1 MALLHL
7 LVKFQFFVLLLRLQL
22 ASAELPIPASRE
34 TIKPDCEEKCGDV
47 SIPYPF
53 GIGEGCFL
61 DTWFEIK
68 CNRSFNPPKA
78 VYGRGFDVLNISIPD
93 GQMTVEV
100 YIASDCSDKNVKTYD
115 ASARLGKFIF
125 SNTRN
130 KFIAIGC
137 NTLAYLE
144 LNQGGIGTGCMS
156 VCNSTEDTTNGSCSG
171 IGCCEASIPAGLMK
185 YAAKVKIVDKR
196 KNFGFNP
203 CSYAFLT
210 EANSFSFSSSYLKDF
225 KNNGSGTVPVV
236 VDWTIGNDSCE
247 EAVKNSTSYACG
259 PNAVC
264 IQGSSTTAPGYRCN
278 CTQGYK
284 GNPYLNSFTGGCQ
297 DIDECKNDNPCT
309 GLGKICINTM
319 GNYNCP
325 CSQEYRTIFRNDG
338 TLEYDCFPLDQ
349 SKFYQIVIGACISF
363 SFLLVTCFWLYW
375 AYRKRKHMKLK
386 VELYKQNGGLFLD
399 RLLKEREEDIESN
412 TATSG
417 ERNGRSTVTIYR
429 EKDLS
434 KATNNYHESQILG
447 QGGFGTVYKGTL
459 SNGEVVAIKKTKTVD
474 KKQNEQFI
482 NEIVVLSQIKHRN
495 VVQLLGCCLESDV
508 PLLVY
513 EFITNGT
520 LFEHLHE
527 YETREGS
534 AVLTWEDRLRIAAE
548 VAGSLAYLHAEA
560 IIPIIHRDVKS
571 SNILLDSDYKAK
583 VADFGASRLIPTDQA
598 QLSTLVQG
606 TLGYLDPDY
615 YQSGLLTE
623 KSDVYSFGVLL
634 AELLTGSKAVFSPER
649 TDENKNLSSY
659 FLTSIKAGRLFAIL
673 DSSLV
678 RNDNERISS
687 VHGNQQIEQMAEL
700 AQKCLRMKGEKR
712 PTMKEVAMVL
722 HGLMRMTSADVLDD
736 EEDIAEN
743 SREEVNVVLLKSAEL
758 LSYTDSITTIG
769 DTSRGILALE
779 TEGR

>member
-7 LVKFQFFVLLLRLQL
+7 LVKFQFFVLLLLRLQL

-34 TIKPDCEEKCGDV
+34 TIKPDCQEKCGDV

-78 VYGRGFDVLNISIPD
+78 VYGRGLDVLNISIPD

-100 YIASDCSDKNVKTYD
+100 FIANDCSDKNVETYD
-115 ASARLGKFIF
+115 ASARLGKFTF

-137 NTLAYLE
+137 NTLAYLK

-156 VCNSTEDTTNGSCSG
+156 FCNSIEDTTNGSCSG
-171 IGCCEASIPAGLMK
+171 IGCCEASIPAGLVK
-185 YAAKVKIVDKR
+185 YAAKVKIVDEKR

-236 VDWTIGNDSCE
+236 VDWTIGNHSCE

-297 DIDECKNDNPCT
+297 DIDECKNGNPCT
-309 GLGKICINTM
+309 GLGKICRNTM
-319 GNYNCP
+319 GSYNCP
-325 CSQEYRTIFRNDG
+325 CSQEYRKIFRNDG

-349 SKFYQIVIGACISF
+349 SKFYKIVIGACIGF

-386 VELYKQNGGLFLD
+386 EELYKQNGGLFLD

-412 TATSG
+412 KATNG
-417 ERNGRSTVTIYR
+417 ERNGRSIVT
-429 EKDLS
+429 
-434 KATNNYHESQILG
+434 
-447 QGGFGTVYKGTL
+447 
-459 SNGEVVAIKKTKTVD
+459 
-474 KKQNEQFI
+474 
-482 NEIVVLSQIKHRN
+482 
-495 VVQLLGCCLESDV
+495 
-508 PLLVY
+508 
-513 EFITNGT
+513 
-520 LFEHLHE
+520 
-527 YETREGS
+527 
-534 AVLTWEDRLRIAAE
+534 
-548 VAGSLAYLHAEA
+548 
-560 IIPIIHRDVKS
+560 
-571 SNILLDSDYKAK
+571 
-583 VADFGASRLIPTDQA
+583 
-598 QLSTLVQG
+598 
-606 TLGYLDPDY
+606 
-615 YQSGLLTE
+615 
-623 KSDVYSFGVLL
+623 
-634 AELLTGSKAVFSPER
+634 
-649 TDENKNLSSY
+649 
-659 FLTSIKAGRLFAIL
+659 
-673 DSSLV
+673 
-678 RNDNERISS
+678 
-687 VHGNQQIEQMAEL
+687 
-700 AQKCLRMKGEKR
+700 GEKR

-722 HGLMRMTSADVLDD
+722 HGLMRMTSANVLDD
-736 EEDIAEN
+736 EEDIEDN

-758 LSYTDSITTIG
+758 LSYTDSLTTIG
-769 DTSRGILALE
+769 DTSGGILALE